1 MKIFARICSTIF
13 HPVIMPLVGLFVSL
27 YYSYLQMLGSHFI
40 TNTMLVVASLII
52 AIPCIGVL
60 ILYKLRVITSVGLV
74 RREERTYPYLLFFI
88 CYLLATIYL
97 YWINLRGIQLG
108 FFIGGLV
115 ALAIDLL
122 INKWW
127 KISVHMTSIGG
138 LTGLIFVM
146 SFTQYIM
153 YTELVP
159 TLQAA
164 ALICS
169 GAVGTSR
176 IILRRHTLGQVCCGF
191 LNGFFWVFL
200 CSLIALT
207 LQYVQ

>member
-40 TNTMLVVASLII
+40 TNTMLIVASLIL

-60 ILYKLRVITSVGLV
+60 ILYKLRIITSVGLV

-108 FFIGGLV
+108 FFIGGLI

-138 LTGLIFVM
+138 LTGLILVM

-159 TLQAA
+159 TLQTL
-164 ALICS
+164 ALVCS